1 MAAHEKASE
10 ADNLTLSRTEELFGA
25 EVTWQPGAVLLRL
38 TSSRLQA
45 SMASEKADLDTE
57 VCHARAA
64 ECRRLASATDSPP
77 LQIMLD
83 HIAETWLRI
92 AKQLVG

>member
-10 ADNLTLSRTEELFGA
+10 AEELFGA
-25 EVTWQPGAVLLRL
+25 EATWQPAEVLLRL

>member
-1 MAAHEKASE
+1 MPTQLG
-10 ADNLTLSRTEELFGA
+10 NLPQFFPSIL
-25 EVTWQPGAVLLRL
+25 
-38 TSSRLQA
+38 LQA

-92 AKQLVG
+92 AKQLIG

>member
-1 MAAHEKASE
+1 
-10 ADNLTLSRTEELFGA
+10 
-25 EVTWQPGAVLLRL
+25 
-38 TSSRLQA
+38 
-45 SMASEKADLDTE
+45 MASEKADLDTE

-92 AKQLVG
+92 ARQLVG